1 MKVHHCENKPFH
13 LRGISRDLIRE
24 LVRDYLL
31 CLSVALR
38 GLLFVCNC
46 IFMSWAS
53 RKLLLRRKQEKK
65 TFGSPKAWGGL
76 TFCVVQGQN
85 WSSKLCKS
93 LRGRRVPV
101 PVSVCVCLCMPVS
114 VCVSVHMLVSV
125 CEFVCACLWVCV
137 CLCMHVS
144 VCVSVCVCAC
154 LWACVCVSRKG
165 AMPPGHRV
173 KTSCS
178 NPISQN
184 VFPPQLCV
192 SVPHSPVLYILP
204 FNFTLTSQGFVCCVQ
219 LHRTL
224 LPPSRHYVNPQHSIQ
239 L

>member
-24 LVRDYLL
+24 LVCDYLL

-38 GLLFVCNC
+38 GLLFVTAYLCLERPGNYYYVGNRRRRHLEVQKLGVGWHSVSC
-46 IFMSWAS
+46 RARTDRPSYAS
-53 RKLLLRRKQEKK
+53 HWEE
-65 TFGSPKAWGGL
+65 GE
-76 TFCVVQGQN
+76 C
-85 WSSKLCKS
+85 LC
-93 LRGRRVPV
+93 LW
-101 PVSVCVCLCMPVS
+101 VCVC
-114 VCVSVHMLVSV
+114 
-125 CEFVCACLWVCV
+125 VCACLWVCV
-137 CLCMHVS
+137 CRCICLWA
-144 VCVSVCVCAC
+144 CVSLSVHACECVCVCAC